1 VLFARA
7 ERRTLSVAGAIALG
21 GVLLFVGAATATLL
35 ANAGNGTGAP
45 LFDGYIWRVT
55 QFTLM
60 QATLSTLLSILL
72 AIPVARALSRQ
83 RNFRGRIWIVRL
95 SVVPLGLPALVA
107 ALGVIEIWGRQGV
120 VNDLL
125 RLAGLQNPVS
135 VYGLAG
141 ILIAHVFFNLPLAT
155 RFLLAALDRIPAE
168 YWLTSANLGMGGGAV
183 FRLIEWPVIRRVLPG
198 IAGLVFMLCVTSFT
212 LVLTLGGGPAATTIE
227 VAIYQ
232 ALRFD
237 FDPQRAVLLAAL
249 QILVTAVLLWLI
261 SLFAR
266 PPEEGMTSGKTIRRF
281 DGRRRRLIDGI
292 VILVFTLFT
301 AAPLAAT
308 LVSGLA
314 ADFGRLALDPLLH
327 RALLTS
333 LAISFASACLSLA
346 IALPIVLT
354 PRLAESGET
363 GLATRLVG
371 RALPAVGSL
380 ILLVPPVVVATGWF
394 LMLRTLG
401 ETGHFAPAVIT
412 VINALMALPF
422 VTRVLEPAY
431 RTHLS
436 RTARLAL
443 SLGITGKH
451 RLRWIDWPALKKPFL
466 TAFAFAM
473 ALSLGDLGA
482 VAIFGAEGFVTLP
495 WLLFSRMASYR
506 TADAAGIALIL
517 GVLCLLLTLPSTAA
531 DRTHE
536 SPRSD
541 AR

>member
-1 VLFARA
+1 MFFARA
-7 ERRTLSVAGAIALG
+7 ERRTLRAAGGLALG
-21 GVLLFVGAATATLL
+21 VVLVFVGAATAMLL
-35 ANAGNGTGAP
+35 THAGGGGAP
-45 LFDGYIWRVT
+45 LFDAYIWRVA
-55 QFTLM
+55 QFTLL
-60 QATLSTLLSILL
+60 QATLSTVLSIVL
-72 AIPVARALSRQ
+72 AIPVARALARQ
-83 RNFRGRIWIVRL
+83 RTFLGRVWIIRL
-95 SVVPLGLPALVA
+95 SVLPLGLPALVA

-125 RLAGLQNPVS
+125 RLGGLQNPVS

-141 ILIAHVFFNLPLAT
+141 ILIAHVFFNLPLAA
-155 RFLLAALDRIPAE
+155 RFLLAALDRIPPE
-168 YWLTSANLGMGGGAV
+168 YWLSSANLGMGNGAV

-198 IAGLVFMLCVTSFT
+198 VAGLVFMLCATSFT

-237 FDPQRAVLLAAL
+237 FDPQRAVLLAFL
-249 QILVTAVLLWLI
+249 QILVTAALLWLI
-261 SLFAR
+261 SLFGR
-266 PPEEGMTSGKTIRRF
+266 PPDEGVTAGRAIRRF
-281 DGRRRRLIDGI
+281 DGRRRRMTDGLVI
-292 VILVFTLFT
+292 VLFTLFT

-308 LVSGLA
+308 VTAGLA
-314 ADFGRLALDPLLH
+314 ADFGRLAVDPLLH
-327 RALLTS
+327 RALFTS

-346 IALPIVLT
+346 IALPIVLV
-354 PRLAESGET
+354 PRLAETSDAGI
-363 GLATRLVG
+363 ATRLIG

-394 LMLRTLG
+394 LVLRSFG
-401 ETGHFAPAVIT
+401 ETGRFAPAVIT

-422 VTRVLEPAY
+422 VVRVLEPAY

-443 SLGITGKH
+443 SLGVTGMH

-482 VAIFGAEGFVTLP
+482 VAIFGADGFVTLP

-517 GVLCLLLTLPSTAA
+517 GVICLLLTLPSTAA
-531 DRTHE
+531 DRTTE
-536 SPRSD
+536 RPAAD
-541 AR
+541 A

>member
-1 VLFARA
+1 MFARA
-7 ERRTLSVAGAIALG
+7 ERRTLRVAGGLALG
-21 GVLLFVGAATATLL
+21 FVLVFAGAATAVLL
-35 ANAGNGTGAP
+35 AHAGGSGAP
-45 LFDGYIWRVT
+45 LFDAYTWRVA

-60 QATLSTLLSILL
+60 QATLSTFLSVVL
-72 AIPVARALSRQ
+72 AIPVARALARQ
-83 RNFRGRIWIVRL
+83 RTFPGRVWILRL

-107 ALGVIEIWGRQGV
+107 ALGIIEIWGRQGV

-125 RLAGLQNPVS
+125 RLGGLESPVS

-141 ILIAHVFFNLPLAT
+141 ILIAHVFFNLPLAA

-168 YWLTSANLGMGGGAV
+168 YWLTSANLGMGSGTT

-198 IAGLVFMLCVTSFT
+198 IAGLIFMLCAASFT
-212 LVLTLGGGPAATTIE
+212 VVLTLGGGPAATTIE

-237 FDPQRAVLLAAL
+237 FDPERAVLLSGL
-249 QILVTAVLLWLI
+249 QIAFTGVLIWLL
-261 SLFAR
+261 SLFGR
-266 PPEEGMTSGKTIRRF
+266 PPEEGMTAGRDIRRF
-281 DGRRRRLIDGI
+281 DGRRRRLSDGLI
-292 VILVFTLFT
+292 LLVFTLFT

-327 RALLTS
+327 RALATS
-333 LAISFASACLSLA
+333 LAISFASGCLSLA
-346 IALPIVLT
+346 IALPIVLV
-354 PRLAESGET
+354 PRLAETGDV
-363 GLATRLVG
+363 GLATRLMA
-371 RALPAVGSL
+371 RALPAIGSL

-394 LMLRTLG
+394 LMLRTFG
-401 ETGHFAPAVIT
+401 ETGRFAPVIIT

-422 VTRVLEPAY
+422 VVRVLEPAY
-431 RTHLS
+431 STHLT

-443 SLGITGKH
+443 SLGVTGMH

-473 ALSLGDLGA
+473 ALSLGDLSA
-482 VAIFGAEGFVTLP
+482 VAIFGAEGFATLP

-517 GVLCLLLTLPSTAA
+517 GVICLLLTLPSTATE
-531 DRTHE
+531 RPIE
-536 SPRSD
+536 SPSVD
-541 AR
+541 A

>member
-1 VLFARA
+1 MIFARA
-7 ERRTLSVAGAIALG
+7 ERRTLDIAGGLALG
-21 GVLLFVGAATATLL
+21 GVLVFVGAATAVLL
-35 ANAGNGTGAP
+35 GHAGGSGAP
-45 LFDGYIWRVT
+45 LLDAYIGRVAR
-55 QFTLM
+55 FTLM
-60 QATLSTLLSILL
+60 QAALSTLLSVLF
-72 AIPVARALSRQ
+72 AIPVARALARQ
-83 RNFRGRIWIVRL
+83 RTFPGRVWIVRL

-107 ALGVIEIWGRQGV
+107 ALGVVGIWGRQGV

-125 RLAGLQNPVS
+125 RLAGLESPVS

-141 ILIAHVFFNLPLAT
+141 ILIAHVFFNLPLAA
-155 RFLLAALDRIPAE
+155 RFLLAALDRIPPE
-168 YWLTSANLGMGGGAV
+168 YWLSSANLGMSGGAV

-198 IAGLVFMLCVTSFT
+198 IAGLVFMLCATSFT
-212 LVLTLGGGPAATTIE
+212 IVLTLGGGPAATTIE

-237 FDPQRAVLLAAL
+237 FDPQRAVLLAFL
-249 QILVTAVLLWLI
+249 QIAVTAALLWLI
-261 SLFAR
+261 SLFGR
-266 PPEEGMTSGKTIRRF
+266 PPEEGMTAGRAIRRF
-281 DGRRRRLIDGI
+281 DGRRRRVPDGL
-292 VILVFTLFT
+292 VILLFTLFT

-314 ADFGRLALDPLLH
+314 ADFGRLAVDAQLH
-327 RALLTS
+327 RALATS
-333 LAISFASACLSLA
+333 LAISLASATLSLA
-346 IALPIVLT
+346 VALPVVLV
-354 PRLAESGET
+354 PRLAESGD
-363 GLATRLVG
+363 GGAATRLMG

-394 LMLRTLG
+394 LMLRTFG
-401 ETGHFAPAVIT
+401 ETGRFAPFVVT
-412 VINALMALPF
+412 VLNALMALPF
-422 VTRVLEPAY
+422 VIRVLEPAY

-443 SLGITGKH
+443 SLGVTGW
-451 RLRWIDWPALKKPFL
+451 RRFLRIDWPALKKPFL

-495 WLLFSRMASYR
+495 WLLYSRMASYR

-531 DRTHE
+531 ERQTE
-536 SPRSD
+536 RPGSD
-541 AR
+541 A

>member
-1 VLFARA
+1 MFARA
-7 ERRTLSVAGAIALG
+7 ERRTLNAGGALALG
-21 GVLLFVGAATATLL
+21 GVLLFVGAATAVLL
-35 ANAGNGTGAP
+35 AHAGGGAAP
-45 LFDGYIWRVT
+45 LLDAYIARVAR
-55 QFTLM
+55 FTLV
-60 QATLSTLLSILL
+60 QAALSTLLSVAL
-72 AIPVARALSRQ
+72 AIPVARALCRQ
-83 RNFRGRIWIVRL
+83 RTFPGRVWILRL

-141 ILIAHVFFNLPLAT
+141 ILIAHVFFNMPLAA
-155 RFLLAALDRIPAE
+155 RFLLAALDRIPPE
-168 YWLTSANLGMGGGAV
+168 YWLSSANLGMGNGAV
-183 FRLIEWPVIRRVLPG
+183 FRLIEWPVMRRVLPG
-198 IAGLVFMLCVTSFT
+198 IAGLVFMLCATSFT
-212 LVLTLGGGPAATTIE
+212 IVLTLGGGPAATTIE

-237 FDPQRAVLLAAL
+237 FDPERAVLLAFL
-249 QILVTAVLLWLI
+249 QIAVTAALLWLV
-261 SLFAR
+261 SLFGR
-266 PPEEGMTSGKTIRRF
+266 PPEEGITVGRAVRRF
-281 DGRRRRLIDGI
+281 DGRRRRLADGL
-292 VILVFTLFT
+292 VILAFTLFT

-327 RALLTS
+327 RALATS
-333 LAISFASACLSLA
+333 LAISLASASLSLLV
-346 IALPIVLT
+346 ALPIVLV
-354 PRLAESGET
+354 PRLAESGDA
-363 GLATRLVG
+363 GAATRLMG

-394 LMLRTLG
+394 LMLRTFG
-401 ETGHFAPAVIT
+401 ETGRFAPAVIT

-422 VTRVLEPAY
+422 VVRVLEPAY

-443 SLGITGKH
+443 SLGVTGRR
-451 RLRWIDWPALKKPFL
+451 RLQWIDWPALKKPFL

-517 GVLCLLLTLPSTAA
+517 GVLCLLLTLPSTAT
-531 DRTHE
+531 DRTTE
-536 SPRSD
+536 RPGPD
-541 AR
+541 A

>member
-1 VLFARA
+1 MFART
-7 ERRTLSVAGAIALG
+7 ERRTLRVAGGLALG
-21 GVLLFVGAATATLL
+21 TVLAFVGAATAVLL
-35 ANAGNGTGAP
+35 AHAGPGAGAP
-45 LFDGYIWRVT
+45 LLDAYIGRVAR
-55 QFTLM
+55 FTLL
-60 QATLSTLLSILL
+60 QATLSTLLSVLL
-72 AIPVARALSRQ
+72 AIPVARALARQ
-83 RNFRGRIWIVRL
+83 RDFPGRVWIIRL

-125 RLAGLQNPVS
+125 GLAGLQNPVS

-141 ILIAHVFFNLPLAT
+141 ILIAHVFFNLPLAA

-198 IAGLVFMLCVTSFT
+198 IAGLVFMLCTTSFT
-212 LVLTLGGGPAATTIE
+212 IVLTLGGGPAATTIE

-237 FDPQRAVLLAAL
+237 FDPQRAVLLAFL
-249 QILVTAVLLWLI
+249 QILVTASLLWLI

-266 PPEEGMTSGKTIRRF
+266 PPEEGMTAGRAIRRF
-281 DGRRRRLIDGI
+281 DGRRRRVPDGL
-292 VILVFTLFT
+292 VILLFTLFT

-308 LVSGLA
+308 LVSGLS
-314 ADFGRLALDPLLH
+314 ADLGRLALDPLLH

-346 IALPIVLT
+346 IALPIVLV
-354 PRLAESGET
+354 PRLAET
-363 GLATRLVG
+363 GDAGIATRLMG

-394 LMLRTLG
+394 LVLRTFG
-401 ETGHFAPAVIT
+401 ETGRFAPAVIT
-412 VINALMALPF
+412 VLNALMALPF
-422 VTRVLEPAY
+422 VVRVLEPAY

-436 RTARLAL
+436 RTTRLAL
-443 SLGITGKH
+443 SLGVTGLH
-451 RLRWIDWPALKKPFL
+451 RLRWIDLPALKKPLL

-482 VAIFGAEGFVTLP
+482 VAIFGAEGFITLP

-506 TADAAGIALIL
+506 TADAAGIALLL
-517 GVLCLLLTLPSTAA
+517 GVICLLLTLPSTTAERPTERQSA
-531 DRTHE
+531 D
-536 SPRSD
+536 
-541 AR
+541 A

>member
-1 VLFARA
+1 MFFARA
-7 ERRTLSVAGAIALG
+7 ERRTLRAAGGLALG
-21 GVLLFVGAATATLL
+21 VVLVFVGAATAMLL
-35 ANAGNGTGAP
+35 THAGGGGAP
-45 LFDGYIWRVT
+45 LFDAYIWRVA
-55 QFTLM
+55 QFTLL
-60 QATLSTLLSILL
+60 QATLSTLLSIVL
-72 AIPVARALSRQ
+72 AIPVARALARQ
-83 RNFRGRIWIVRL
+83 RTFRGRVWIIRL

-125 RLAGLQNPVS
+125 RLGGLQNPVS

-141 ILIAHVFFNLPLAT
+141 ILIAHVFFNLPLAA
-155 RFLLAALDRIPAE
+155 RFLLAALDRIPPE
-168 YWLTSANLGMGGGAV
+168 YWLSSANLGMGNGAV

-198 IAGLVFMLCVTSFT
+198 VAGLVFMLCATSFT

-237 FDPQRAVLLAAL
+237 FDPQRAVLLAFL
-249 QILVTAVLLWLI
+249 QILVTAALLWLI
-261 SLFAR
+261 SLFGR
-266 PPEEGMTSGKTIRRF
+266 PPDEGVTAGRAIRRF
-281 DGRRRRLIDGI
+281 DGRRRRVTDGL
-292 VILVFTLFT
+292 VILAFTLFT

-308 LVSGLA
+308 VTAGLA
-314 ADFGRLALDPLLH
+314 ADFGRLAVDPLLH
-327 RALLTS
+327 RALFTS

-346 IALPIVLT
+346 IALPIVLV
-354 PRLAESGET
+354 PRLAET
-363 GLATRLVG
+363 GDAGIATRLIG

-394 LMLRTLG
+394 LVLRSFG
-401 ETGHFAPAVIT
+401 ETGRFAPAVIT

-422 VTRVLEPAY
+422 VVRVLEPAY

-443 SLGITGKH
+443 SLGVTGMH

-482 VAIFGAEGFVTLP
+482 VAIFGADGFVTLP

-517 GVLCLLLTLPSTAA
+517 GVICLLLTLPSTAA
-531 DRTHE
+531 DRTTE
-536 SPRSD
+536 RPAAD
-541 AR
+541 A

>member
-1 VLFARA
+1 MLFARA
-7 ERRTLSVAGAIALG
+7 ERRTLRAAGAFALC
-21 GVLLFVGAATATLL
+21 GVVAFVGAATAVLL
-35 ANAGNGTGAP
+35 GHAGEGGGAP
-45 LFDGYIWRVT
+45 LFDAYIRRVAT
-55 QFTLM
+55 FTLM
-60 QATLSTLLSILL
+60 QAVLSTALSVLL
-72 AIPVARALSRQ
+72 AIPVARALARQ
-83 RNFRGRIWIVRL
+83 RTFPGRMWILRL

-107 ALGVIEIWGRQGV
+107 ALGIVEIWGRQGV

-125 RLAGLQNPVS
+125 RLAGLKNPVS

-141 ILIAHVFFNLPLAT
+141 ILIAHVFFNLPLAV
-155 RFLLAALDRIPAE
+155 RFLVAALERIPPE
-168 YWLTSANLGMGGGAV
+168 YWLTSANLGMRGGAV

-198 IAGLVFMLCVTSFT
+198 IAGLVLMLCAASFT
-212 LVLTLGGGPAATTIE
+212 IVLTLGGGPAATTIE

-237 FDPQRAVLLAAL
+237 FDPARAVLLAFL
-249 QILVTAVLLWLI
+249 QIVVTGALLALL
-261 SLFAR
+261 SLFGR
-266 PPEEGMTSGKTIRRF
+266 PPEEGATAGRAIRRF
-281 DGRRRRLIDGI
+281 DGRQRRLADRL

-314 ADFGRLALDPLLH
+314 ADFMRLALDPLLH

-333 LAISFASACLSLA
+333 LAIAFASASLSLA
-346 IALPIVLT
+346 VALPVVLV
-354 PRLAESGET
+354 PQLLGAGDT
-363 GLATRLVG
+363 GMGTRLMA

-380 ILLVPPVVVATGWF
+380 ILLVPPVVMATGWF
-394 LMLRTLG
+394 LMLRTFG
-401 ETGHFAPAVIT
+401 ETGRFAPAIVT

-422 VTRVLEPAY
+422 VIRVLEPAY
-431 RTHLS
+431 RTHLA

-443 SLGITGKH
+443 SLGVTGFD
-451 RLRWIDWPALKKPFL
+451 RFARIDWPALKKPFL

-506 TADAAGIALIL
+506 TADAAGIALVL

-531 DRTHE
+531 DRSSE
-536 SPRSD
+536 SPSSD
-541 AR
+541 A

>member
-1 VLFARA
+1 MFARA
-7 ERRTLSVAGAIALG
+7 ERRTLRVAGGLALG
-21 GVLLFVGAATATLL
+21 FVLVFAGAATAVLL
-35 ANAGNGTGAP
+35 AHAGGSGAP
-45 LFDGYIWRVT
+45 LFDAYTWRVA

-60 QATLSTLLSILL
+60 QATLSTLLSVVL
-72 AIPVARALSRQ
+72 AIPVARALARQ
-83 RNFRGRIWIVRL
+83 RTFPGRVWILRL

-107 ALGVIEIWGRQGV
+107 ALGIIEIWGRQGV

-125 RLAGLQNPVS
+125 RLGGLESPVS

-141 ILIAHVFFNLPLAT
+141 ILIAHVFFNLPLAA

-168 YWLTSANLGMGGGAV
+168 YWLTSANLGMGSGAT

-198 IAGLVFMLCVTSFT
+198 IAGLIFMLCAASFT
-212 LVLTLGGGPAATTIE
+212 VVLTLGGGPAATTIE

-237 FDPQRAVLLAAL
+237 FDPERAVLLSGL
-249 QILVTAVLLWLI
+249 QIAVTAVLIWLL
-261 SLFAR
+261 SLFGR
-266 PPEEGMTSGKTIRRF
+266 PPEEGMTAGRDIRRF
-281 DGRRRRLIDGI
+281 DGRRRRLSDGLI
-292 VILVFTLFT
+292 LLVFTLFT

-333 LAISFASACLSLA
+333 LAISFASGCLSLA
-346 IALPIVLT
+346 IALPIVLV
-354 PRLAESGET
+354 PRLAETSKA
-363 GLATRLVG
+363 GLVMRLMA
-371 RALPAVGSL
+371 RALPATGSL

-394 LMLRTLG
+394 LMLRTFG
-401 ETGHFAPAVIT
+401 ETGRFAPVIIT

-422 VTRVLEPAY
+422 VVRVLEPAY
-431 RTHLS
+431 STHLT

-443 SLGITGKH
+443 SLGVTGMH
-451 RLRWIDWPALKKPFL
+451 RLRWIDCPALKKPFL

-473 ALSLGDLGA
+473 ALSLGDLSA
-482 VAIFGAEGFVTLP
+482 VAIFGAEGFATLP

-517 GVLCLLLTLPSTAA
+517 GVICLLLTLPSTAA
-531 DRTHE
+531 ERSTE
-536 SPRSD
+536 SPSAD
-541 AR
+541 A

>member
-1 VLFARA
+1 MFFARA
-7 ERRTLSVAGAIALG
+7 ERRTLRAAGGLALG
-21 GVLLFVGAATATLL
+21 VVLVFVGAATAMLL
-35 ANAGNGTGAP
+35 AHAGGGGGAT
-45 LFDGYIWRVT
+45 LFDAYIWRVA
-55 QFTLM
+55 QFTLL
-60 QATLSTLLSILL
+60 QATLSTLLSIVL
-72 AIPVARALSRQ
+72 AIPVARSLARQ
-83 RNFRGRIWIVRL
+83 RTFRGRVWIIRL

-135 VYGLAG
+135 VYGLTG
-141 ILIAHVFFNLPLAT
+141 ILIAHVFFNLPLAA
-155 RFLLAALDRIPAE
+155 RFLLAALDRIPPE
-168 YWLTSANLGMGGGAV
+168 YWLSSANLGMGNGAV

-198 IAGLVFMLCVTSFT
+198 IAGLVFMLCATSFT
-212 LVLTLGGGPAATTIE
+212 IVLTLGGGPAATTIE

-237 FDPQRAVLLAAL
+237 FDPQRAVLLAFL
-249 QILVTAVLLWLI
+249 QILVTAALLWLI
-261 SLFAR
+261 SLFGR
-266 PPEEGMTSGKTIRRF
+266 PPDEGVTAGRAIRRF
-281 DGRRRRLIDGI
+281 DGRRRRLSDGF
-292 VILVFTLFT
+292 VILAFTLFT

-308 LVSGLA
+308 LASGLA
-314 ADFGRLALDPLLH
+314 ADFGRLAVDPLLH
-327 RALLTS
+327 RALFTS
-333 LAISFASACLSLA
+333 LAISFASASLSLA
-346 IALPIVLT
+346 IALPIVLV
-354 PRLAESGET
+354 PRLAET
-363 GLATRLVG
+363 GDAGIATRLIG
-371 RALPAVGSL
+371 RALPATGSL

-394 LMLRTLG
+394 LVLRLFG
-401 ETGHFAPAVIT
+401 ETGRFAPAVIT

-422 VTRVLEPAY
+422 VVRVLEPAY

-443 SLGITGKH
+443 SLGVTGMH

-482 VAIFGAEGFVTLP
+482 VAIFGADGFVTLP

-517 GVLCLLLTLPSTAA
+517 GVICLLLTLPSTAA
-531 DRTHE
+531 DRTTE
-536 SPRSD
+536 RPAAD
-541 AR
+541 A

>member
-1 VLFARA
+1 MIFARP
-7 ERRTLSVAGAIALG
+7 ERKTLRVAGGLALG
-21 GVLLFVGAATATLL
+21 GVFAFVGVATAMLL
-35 ANAGNGTGAP
+35 AHAGGGGAP
-45 LFDGYIWRVT
+45 LFDAYIWRVA

-60 QATLSTLLSILL
+60 QAALSTALSILL
-72 AIPVARALSRQ
+72 AIPVARALARQ
-83 RNFRGRIWIVRL
+83 REFWGRVWIIRL

-107 ALGVIEIWGRQGV
+107 ALGVIEVWGRQGV

-125 RLAGLQNPVS
+125 RLAGLQNPIS

-141 ILIAHVFFNLPLAT
+141 ILIAHVFFNLPLAA

-168 YWLTSANLGMGGGAV
+168 YWLSSANLGMGGGAV

-212 LVLTLGGGPAATTIE
+212 IVLTLGGGPAATTIE

-237 FDPQRAVLLAAL
+237 FDPQRAVLLAFL
-249 QILVTAVLLWLI
+249 QIAVTAALLWLL

-266 PPEEGMTSGKTIRRF
+266 PPEEGATAGRAIRRF
-281 DGRRRRLIDGI
+281 DGRRRRLADGL

-308 LVSGLA
+308 LAAGLA

-327 RALLTS
+327 RALFTS

-346 IALPIVLT
+346 IALPVVLV
-354 PRLAESGET
+354 PRLAEAGDA
-363 GLATRLVG
+363 GVATRLMG
-371 RALPAVGSL
+371 RALPTVGSL

-394 LMLRTLG
+394 LVLRLFG
-401 ETGHFAPAVIT
+401 ETGRFAPAVIT

-422 VTRVLEPAY
+422 VVRVLEPAY
-431 RTHLS
+431 RTHLA

-443 SLGITGKH
+443 SLGVTGMH
-451 RLRWIDWPALKKPFL
+451 RLLWIDWPALRKPFL

-517 GVLCLLLTLPSTAA
+517 GVICLALTLPSTAPERPTERPAA
-531 DRTHE
+531 D
-536 SPRSD
+536 
-541 AR
+541 A